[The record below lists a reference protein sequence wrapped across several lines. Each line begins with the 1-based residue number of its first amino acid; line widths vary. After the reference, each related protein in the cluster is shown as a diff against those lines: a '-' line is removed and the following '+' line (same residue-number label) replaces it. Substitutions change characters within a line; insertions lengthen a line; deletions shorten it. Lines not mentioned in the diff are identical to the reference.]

1 MCMLMYA
8 YVCMCVCI
16 YDNVSMRP
24 GTVRSCKMCLSIGL
38 GSSEGWPWHHS
49 KRPVGGEQDRPRR
62 GGEKYLNIFIIYG
75 QVGASLDVFRRDA
88 KLMRGDGPV
97 VFAQAKH
104 GAGVGEIVDYILQA
118 WKKSQGQK

>member
-1 MCMLMYA
+1 MVNKTDLAEAVRNIYTVCVLIHVSTRML
-8 YVCMCVCI
+8 
-16 YDNVSMRP
+16 
-24 GTVRSCKMCLSIGL
+24 
-38 GSSEGWPWHHS
+38 
-49 KRPVGGEQDRPRR
+49 
-62 GGEKYLNIFIIYG
+62 IIYG